1 MKPKHY
7 LLLTFLILGY
17 SQKSFSQ
24 DTELSNRLINQINEI
39 TNQTNRNNGL
49 NKPVARNCVSSILL
63 EAKKNWER
71 LTPEAKSTFN
81 ALTTR
86 HAFSGTEITASTT
99 NFRYHYTF
107 TGTDKIPSTDADNS
121 GYPDYLEQMAGVFEN
136 VWTQYTS
143 RNYTMPPLDG
153 KMGGDS
159 LYDVYIY
166 NVDNDF
172 PPGGHYY
179 GAVSPESVIGD
190 NPQSSAITE
199 LTAMTSFM
207 KMNNDYSWV
216 TTTSI
221 LNAIKVTAA
230 HEFFHSIQFG
240 TETGNTNFFMEATAA
255 WSEDEIYPNIDDNL
269 QYLYSTFNY
278 PDVALNLNRNFDDS
292 FTSTTEPAYSQHWY
306 GAWIFFRYLS
316 DNTNSDII
324 RQLLNSTIDYYEISA
339 VDNVLNTN
347 YNISF
352 DTVFKYYL
360 TSLDVLNSNSSYSP
374 YTFTKA
380 TTYKNYKN
388 SSASLP
394 SCSGICY
401 ENENIF
407 NFTGNQLL
415 HSSIATTSTIA
426 TFGNGRLMRLGADYF
441 DITTNQNFKIRCSP
455 ISTGSQIKTMLL
467 KYNLTN
473 GTVVRVEGQLVNG
486 YIETAVTDYQ
496 NYDAYTLIVYR
507 PDYVANNEN
516 SLDSEQYVFDITQNT
531 LSNQSFIEDNVVL
544 YPNPCNSEFFIEGKS
559 LNSYELINSIG
570 QRVKNSI
577 LDENLKT
584 QKVSVSELSEGIY
597 YLKLSGLNGVLRKK
611 IVVKK

>member
-1 MKPKHY
+1 MKTKYYY
-7 LLLTFLILGY
+7 LFLTILILGY

-24 DTELSNRLINQINEI
+24 DTELSNRLMNQINEI

-49 NKPVARNCVSSILL
+49 NKPVTRNCVTSILL

-81 ALTTR
+81 ALSTR

-121 GYPDYLEQMAGVFEN
+121 GYPDYVEQMAGVFEN
-136 VWTQYTS
+136 VWTQYKN

-153 KMGGDS
+153 AMGGDS
-159 LYDVYIY
+159 LYDVYIF
-166 NVDNDF
+166 NIANDF
-172 PPGGHYY
+172 PPGGLYY

-216 TTTSI
+216 TTTTI
-221 LNAIKVTAA
+221 LNAIKITAA
-230 HEFFHSIQFG
+230 HEFFHAIQFG

-269 QYLYSTFNY
+269 QYLSSTFNY
-278 PDVALNLNRNFDDS
+278 PDVALNLNRNFDNS
-292 FTSTTEPAYSQHWY
+292 LTSQTGTPYEQHWY

-316 DNTNSDII
+316 DNTNSDVI
-324 RQLLNSTIDYYEISA
+324 RQILNSTIDYYEIRA
-339 VDNVLNTN
+339 IDYVLNTS

-360 TSLDVLNSNSSYSP
+360 TSLDVLNSNSSYAP
-374 YTFTKA
+374 YTYTKA
-380 TTYKNYKN
+380 TTYKNYLVN
-388 SSASLP
+388 

-401 ENENIF
+401 EKKF

-415 HSSIATTSTIA
+415 HSSLTTTSAST

-441 DITTNQNFKIRCSP
+441 DITANQNFKVRCLPTVSGSP
-455 ISTGSQIKTMLL
+455 IQTMLL

-486 YIETAVTDYQ
+486 YIETAVSDYQ

-507 PDYVANNEN
+507 PDYVANNQN
-516 SLDSEQYVFDITQNT
+516 SLTSEQYVFYITQNT
-531 LSNQSFIEDNVVL
+531 LSNLSFIEDNVVL
-544 YPNPCNSEFFIEGKS
+544 YPNPCKSDFFIEGKS
-559 LNSYELINSIG
+559 LNRYELINSLG
-570 QRVKNSI
+570 QIVKSSKLN
-577 LDENLKT
+577 DELET
-584 QKVSVSELSEGIY
+584 QKISVSDLNEGIY
-597 YLKLSGLNGVLRKK
+597 YLKLSGLNGISNKK
-611 IVVKK
+611 IVIKK

>member
-1 MKPKHY
+1 MKPKNYY
-7 LLLTFLILGY
+7 LLLTLLILGY

-24 DTELSNRLINQINEI
+24 DTELSNRLMNQMNQINEI
-39 TNQTNRNNGL
+39 TNQTNKRIVL
-49 NKPVARNCVSSILL
+49 DKPVTRNCISSILL
-63 EAKKNWER
+63 EAKKNWDK
-71 LTPEAKSTFN
+71 LTPQAKSF
-81 ALTTR
+81 
-86 HAFSGTEITASTT
+86 FSVYTSRPLIPNEQIGCST
-99 NFRYHYTF
+99 NFCFHF
-107 TGTDKIPSTDADNS
+107 TTSGADAVPVTDTNNNGT
-121 GYPDYLEQMAGVFEN
+121 PDYVEKMAGVFEN
-136 VWTQYTS
+136 VRTQYQTK
-143 RNYTMPPLDG
+143 NYTMPPLDG
-153 KMGGDS
+153 TEGGSAKYDIYIS
-159 LYDVYIY
+159 NIGKDLY
-166 NVDNDF
+166 
-172 PPGGHYY
+172 GS
-179 GAVSPESVIGD
+179 VSAENLIGN
-190 NPQSSAITE
+190 NPQSASITE

-207 KMNNDYSWV
+207 KMNNDYSWAPL
-216 TTTSI
+216 SSD
-221 LNAIKVTAA
+221 NAIKVTAA
-230 HEFFHSIQFG
+230 HEFFHAIQNG
-240 TETGNTNFFMEATAA
+240 IEIQNTNFLKEATAA
-255 WSEDEIYPNIDDNL
+255 WAEDEIYPGIDDNL
-269 QYLYSTFNY
+269 LYLPSTFNN
-278 PDVALNLNRNFDDS
+278 PDIALNLNANFDS
-292 FTSTTEPAYSQHWY
+292 SLTTLIGSPYEQHWY
-306 GAWIFFRYLS
+306 GSWIFFRYLS

-324 RQLLNSTIDYYEISA
+324 RQILNSTIDYYEINA
-339 VDNVLNTN
+339 IDNVLNTN

-360 TSLDVLNSNSSYSP
+360 TSLDVLSSNSSFAP
-374 YTFTKA
+374 YTYTKA
-380 TTYKNYKN
+380 TTYKN
-388 SSASLP
+388 SLASLP

-401 ENENIF
+401 ENKNIF
-407 NFTGNQLL
+407 NFIGNQLL

-441 DITTNQNFKIRCSP
+441 DITANQNFKIRCSP

-584 QKVSVSELSEGIY
+584 QKVSVSELSDGIY
-597 YLKLSGLNGVLRKK
+597 YLKLSGLNGIIRKK
-611 IVVKK
+611 IVIKN